1 VVLALQ
7 NRRLVIAGLLV
18 SLPTLINWTIVIVFT
33 ISIMIYGF

>member
-1 VVLALQ
+1 LAIK
-7 NRRLVIAGLLV
+7 NRRLALAGLMV